1 MFSRLTLTGGVISI
15 PKETLHAINASAS
28 YSVELHP
35 EIGGGYMAS
44 VEALH
49 LLHCLNMLRQAT
61 YEDYYKDKPGPW
73 EDSPQVLR
81 FHLGEPQALARGKG
95 RF

>member
-1 MFSRLTLTGGVISI
+1 M
-15 PKETLHAINASAS
+15 K
-28 YSVELHP
+28 LHP

-81 FHLGEPQALARGKG
+81 FHLGESERSYEGRGMY
-95 RF
+95 

>member
-1 MFSRLTLTGGVISI
+1 
-15 PKETLHAINASAS
+15 
-28 YSVELHP
+28 
-35 EIGGGYMAS
+35 MAS

-81 FHLGEPQALARGKG
+81 FHLGELAISYEENASVKLTRRRRSLYRYLASEGMSFYSGAIATFVHKLI
-95 RF
+95 FHS